1 MPTIHNVCKC
11 SVFVLLAFVFGF
23 FLLHCV
29 LWDNKLV
36 YKLAVHYRAHVL
48 YKLYKIIFFTKVT
61 KKLINQ
67 KK

>member
-1 MPTIHNVCKC
+1 MPTIHNVCKR
-11 SVFVLLAFVFGF
+11 SAYFFFGF

-29 LWDNKLV
+29 LV
-36 YKLAVHYRAHVL
+36 YKLAVYYRSHVL